1 MDELNRLL
9 KDVETLMEMQIQG
22 MADFEETQVRAKKAL
37 EEKNWLKLEQA
48 LASLEFKTEGLH
60 CLEERRCEAW
70 KKIQR
75 SVADEEASFY
85 VVLPR
90 LPAEWREK
98 ISSLHRDLKI
108 QTLRLK
114 GLTMGISAYVQTA
127 GTLIRGVIQ
136 EINPAF
142 RGRLY
147 SKNGFLKAS
156 EAQSLVLNAHM

>member
-9 KDVETLMEMQIQG
+9 KDVETLMELQIQG
-22 MADFEETQVRAKKAL
+22 LADFEETQMRAKKAL
-37 EEKNWLKLEQA
+37 EEKSWLKLEQS

-60 CLEERRCEAW
+60 CLEERRFEAW
-70 KKIQR
+70 KKVQLA
-75 SVADEEASFY
+75 VADESSSFY
-85 VVLPR
+85 QVLPR

-98 ISSLHRDLKI
+98 ISFLHRELKI
-108 QTLRLK
+108 HSLRLK
-114 GLTMGISAYVQTA
+114 GLTLGISAYVQTA
-127 GTLIRGVIQ
+127 GNLIRGVIQ